1 MQVMH
6 VFSSSGP
13 FPAIMSGHH
22 AIVGNAG
29 EKYLLALR
37 YFASGSYFF
46 RISREE
52 ERNYCSMDTK
62 IMGLLRWMDYCHFGN
77 NLNNL
82 RSLSKNQIDHA

>member
-13 FPAIMSGHH
+13 VPAIMSGHH

-37 YFASGSYFF
+37 YFASGSLFF
-46 RISREE
+46 RLSGEE
-52 ERNYCSMDTK
+52 KKHYCRK
-62 IMGLLRWMDYCHFGN
+62 IKKIGTLLRIVDCCLG
-77 NLNNL
+77 
-82 RSLSKNQIDHA
+82 SKIKGMVISKWQQ